1 MNTPTVGASGLLQC
15 MKLESLSPDP
25 NCRDHLIRI
34 LSQVGEVESIL
45 NPKFKS

>member
-15 MKLESLSPDP
+15 IELESVSPDP
-25 NCRDHLIRI
+25 SCRNHLIRI

-45 NPKFKS
+45 NSKFKS